1 MRPMFFDFPENTV
14 CQELSDQYM
23 FGPDILFAPIIR
35 QGETERRV
43 YLPAGKWIRTL
54 DKKVYEG
61 GKWITA
67 TAAIY
72 EYIAFVRDGAD
83 IIHLWEDK

>member
-1 MRPMFFDFPENTV
+1 MRPMFFDFPEDSV

-35 QGETERRV
+35 QGETERSV
-43 YLPAGKWIRTL
+43 YLPEGRWIRTL
-54 DKKVYEG
+54 DKNVYDG
-61 GKWITA
+61 GGWITA
-67 TAAIY
+67 TAAID

-83 IIHLWEDK
+83 IIGLWEE